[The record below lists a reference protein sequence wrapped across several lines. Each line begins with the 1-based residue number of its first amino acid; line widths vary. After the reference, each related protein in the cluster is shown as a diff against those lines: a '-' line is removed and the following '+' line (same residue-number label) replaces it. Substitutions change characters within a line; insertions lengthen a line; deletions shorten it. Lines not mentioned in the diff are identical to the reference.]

1 MNENNRINPHIGEF
15 IALLESQKEGASSE
29 FRQELEK
36 DIAFVK
42 REVKRRAGRKPK
54 PESERRVNKYHVCLN
69 EAENRRV
76 RAYVGDRE
84 TGEVLREL
92 ILSALP
98 PEPETAE

>member
-1 MNENNRINPHIGEF
+1 MNENNRINPHTGEF
-15 IALLESQKEGASSE
+15 IALLESQKEGASPE
-29 FRQELEK
+29 FCQEL
-36 DIAFVK
+36 DQRIAVVE

-54 PESERRVNKYHVCLN
+54 PAHERRVNKYHVCLN

-98 PEPETAE
+98 PEDAE

>member
-1 MNENNRINPHIGEF
+1 MKSMNENNRINPHTGEF

-29 FRQELEK
+29 SCQELNQR
-36 DIAFVK
+36 IAVVE

-54 PESERRVNKYHVCLN
+54 PAHELNKYRVCLN

-76 RAYVGDRE
+76 RAFVGDRE

-98 PEPETAE
+98 PENAE